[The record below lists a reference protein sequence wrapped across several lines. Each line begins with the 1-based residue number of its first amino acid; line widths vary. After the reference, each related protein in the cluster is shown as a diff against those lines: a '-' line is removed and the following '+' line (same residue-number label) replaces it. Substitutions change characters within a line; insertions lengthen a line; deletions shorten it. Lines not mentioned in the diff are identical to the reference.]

1 MIGSGF
7 VHFLSNASSNAVCQ
21 RFNLGTS
28 NVSMTSLNG
37 KKYKDRQ
44 LTNSSNVI
52 TLPFSLISLL
62 EKYPLLITELP
73 PTPTIIN
80 LSQVEADTV
89 IAIYGG
95 DFGDDTPTRRLYYG
109 LGDNFGNNPGPAN
122 AKSYSYRG
130 DTFTWYGLQAGRVY
144 YASSFIS
151 NTVTDQKSLVVFSS
165 GVVFPG

>member
-37 KKYKDRQ
+37 YKYKDRQ

-52 TLPFSLISLL
+52 TLPFSLLSLL

-73 PTPTIIN
+73 PTPAIISLN
-80 LSQVEADTV
+80 QAEENTV

-95 DFGDDTPTRRLYYG
+95 DFGDDTPTRRLYFG
-109 LGDNFGNNPGPAN
+109 LGWNTANDPAN
-122 AKSYSYRG
+122 ARSYSYRG
-130 DTFTWYGLQAGRVY
+130 DTFTWYGLESGRIY

-151 NTVTDQKSLVVFSS
+151 NTVTDQKSLVVFST
-165 GVVFPG
+165 GQVFWG